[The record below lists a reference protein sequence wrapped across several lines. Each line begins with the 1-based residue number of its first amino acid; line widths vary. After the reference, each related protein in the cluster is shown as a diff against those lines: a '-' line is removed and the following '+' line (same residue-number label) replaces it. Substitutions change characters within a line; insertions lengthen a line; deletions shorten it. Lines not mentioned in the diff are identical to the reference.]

1 MQDGSLLLSL
11 FFVPERMKA
20 NPSNIILI
28 GMPGSGKSTVGVLL
42 AKFTSRSFID
52 SDILIQTQQGR
63 CLQDIVDRDGYLS
76 LRRIEENILLKLVC
90 NNHVIATGGSA
101 VYSQAAMEHLKRDGI
116 VVFLD
121 VDLPTLQA
129 RISDFATRGLAKRPD
144 QSVADLFVERLAL
157 YRKHADVT
165 IVCIG
170 LTHEAVCARI
180 LKELDALRKGS
191 GSSS

>member
-1 MQDGSLLLSL
+1 
-11 FFVPERMKA
+11 MKA

-191 GSSS
+191 GYSS